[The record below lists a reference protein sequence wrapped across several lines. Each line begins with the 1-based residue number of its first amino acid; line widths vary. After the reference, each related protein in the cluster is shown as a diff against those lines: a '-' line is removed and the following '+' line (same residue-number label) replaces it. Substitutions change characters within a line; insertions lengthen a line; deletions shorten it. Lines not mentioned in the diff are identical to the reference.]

1 MPDDLVH
8 QYLRYL
14 TSVRNYSPETV
25 RAYRCDLGQFVQS
38 LAARGTQVPAA
49 TAADVRRFVG
59 ALTEHGVDGASINRK
74 LSSVRGFYRYLQRF
88 AGYRGTAADPQPAR
102 RLGRKLPRFLLR
114 EESGRLTD
122 APTTAP
128 VADRAEPRPGGGSGD
143 GDELWPLRDRVLVE
157 LLYTSGCRVS
167 EAVAFDVSDLDVAAE
182 SAVITGKGGRQR
194 HLFFGERFRELL
206 QLYLPLRLDRL
217 ARLRARRADD
227 ASDSTSRAFARR
239 ASPTL
244 ATSALF
250 INQRGGRLSQRS
262 ARSIVTAAGERAG
275 IKQRVSP
282 HSLRHSFATDLLD
295 GGADVR
301 VVQELL
307 GHASLGTTQVYTH
320 TSLARLKRVY
330 RNAHPRAME
339 QDG

>member
-14 TSVRNYSPETV
+14 GSVRRYSPETV
-25 RAYRCDLGQFVQS
+25 RAYRSDLTQFVQS
-38 LAARGTQVPAA
+38 LISRGHEVASA

-59 ALTEHGVDGASINRK
+59 ALTERGVSRSSINRK

-88 AGYRGTAADPQPAR
+88 ADYQGTATDSPQGR
-102 RLGRKLPRFLLR
+102 QLGRKLPRFLLR
-114 EESGRLTD
+114 EETERLTD
-122 APTTAP
+122 APPA
-128 VADRAEPRPGGGSGD
+128 ALSDRDERGD
-143 GDELWPLRDRVLVE
+143 GEGLWPLRDRLLVE

-167 EAVAFDVSDLDVAAE
+167 EAVALDVSDIDLKPE

-194 HLFFGERFRELL
+194 HLFFGRRCRELI
-206 QLYLPLRLDRL
+206 QFYLPLRLDRL
-217 ARLRARRADD
+217 AMLRAHRVADVS
-227 ASDSTSRAFARR
+227 ASTK
-239 ASPTL
+239 L
-244 ATSALF
+244 ATTALF

-262 ARSIVTAAGERAG
+262 ARSIVTAAGEQAG
-275 IKQRVSP
+275 IQQRVSP

-295 GGADVR
+295 EGADVR

-307 GHASLGTTQVYTH
+307 GHASLGTTQIYTH

-330 RNAHPRAME
+330 RTAHPRALE
-339 QDG
+339 HDG